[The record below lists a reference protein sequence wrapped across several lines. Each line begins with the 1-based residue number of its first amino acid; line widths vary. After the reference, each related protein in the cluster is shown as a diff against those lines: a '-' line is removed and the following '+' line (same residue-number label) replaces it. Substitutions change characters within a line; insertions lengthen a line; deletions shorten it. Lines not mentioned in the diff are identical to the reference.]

1 MVDSAR
7 STCEKQLRG
16 FCGIKSAV
24 HTGESAWYVGVSQDL
39 FDRSTLDRLVV
50 VDTSAAASD
59 GVIATFDVLALPR
72 SLPRSTEQQHNT
84 EKHLKAWCL
93 APAGW
98 ADKTE
103 LSLMLTPRQSPC
115 VGRNTR

>member
-16 FCGIKSAV
+16 FCGIQSAV

-50 VDTSAAASD
+50 VDTSAVA
-59 GVIATFDVLALPR
+59 DVAVPCMSR
-72 SLPRSTEQQHNT
+72 IQWFGGGQSLDPQDA
-84 EKHLKAWCL
+84 KLCYV
-93 APAGW
+93 
-98 ADKTE
+98 
-103 LSLMLTPRQSPC
+103 
-115 VGRNTR
+115 VG